1 MNSFEDSWNRNKSDE
16 TWFNKDVAE
25 RIFNEQQK
33 KIDELQKRIDD
44 TNQFCSDYGHDL
56 NIGMLKMKQLLGGEK

>member
-33 KIDELQKRIDD
+33 KINEALLVINEYQLGLIDFPVRAIDEALR
-44 TNQFCSDYGHDL
+44 
-56 NIGMLKMKQLLGGEK
+56 GEK